1 MEHKFA
7 MYAFQEFVVG
17 FDACNLD
24 DTFAS
29 DQSAAMARRA
39 GIKVGGFRA
48 FANFDGEESPTVIAR
63 IGRKDHHLKPI
74 NGRAAVNIA
83 LRIHVELGCDVF
95 VEYQARYLYQIVN
108 GEPTKRMLCE
118 FYTEL
123 TPKQLE
129 VSSEIYWA

>member
-7 MYAFQEFVVG
+7 MYSFQEFVVG
-17 FDACNLD
+17 FDAGHRD
-24 DTFAS
+24 DTFLS
-29 DQSAAMARRA
+29 DQAAAMARRA

-48 FANFDGEESPTVIAR
+48 FASFDSEESPTVIAR
-63 IGRKDHHLKPI
+63 IGRRDYHLKPMH
-74 NGRAAVNIA
+74 GTAAVQIA
-83 LRIHVELGCDVF
+83 RRIYVELGCDVF

-108 GEPTKRMLCE
+108 GEPKKRMLCE
-118 FYTEL
+118 FYTKL